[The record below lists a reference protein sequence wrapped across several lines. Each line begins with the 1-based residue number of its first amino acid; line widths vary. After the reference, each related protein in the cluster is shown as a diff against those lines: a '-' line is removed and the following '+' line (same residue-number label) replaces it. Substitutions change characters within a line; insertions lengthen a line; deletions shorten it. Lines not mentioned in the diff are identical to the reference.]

1 MKLRREKFVVLAIV
15 GWLLMGINVLADVI
29 KLRDGS
35 VLRGKV
41 VSFRE
46 QRFTIVVRIGGAE
59 ARYTIPLE
67 EIESVEFGE
76 GADSAPSP
84 PSSTPSSIPSG
95 TPSAL
100 PPEPPA
106 SRKPGAEPLAGRR
119 PPVNVGATVTGES
132 GGGQRQTTAPA
143 PPQGEQELAGEREL
157 AGVGNTRTVLIQ
169 KKITVPAA
177 AEWISSE
184 IRVQRGQRIVINAS
198 GEVYLGD
205 ERRTGPAG
213 LKDLPAGLNDP
224 RRPMPDR
231 PTGGLIVVVGD
242 DNDDYEFIGG
252 SREFDAPHSGIIFLM
267 VNERT
272 AQDNSG
278 SFVAQ
283 VKILSN
289 R

>member
-1 MKLRREKFVVLAIV
+1 LKLRREKFVVLAIV

-84 PSSTPSSIPSG
+84 PSA
-95 TPSAL
+95 TPSAT
-100 PPEPPA
+100 PSAVSPEPPA

-143 PPQGEQELAGEREL
+143 PPPGEQELAGEREL

-198 GEVYLGD
+198 GEVDLGD

>member
-84 PSSTPSSIPSG
+84 PSA
-95 TPSAL
+95 TPSAV

-143 PPQGEQELAGEREL
+143 PPPGEQELAGEREL

>member
-84 PSSTPSSIPSG
+84 PSA
-95 TPSAL
+95 TPSAT
-100 PPEPPA
+100 PSAVSPEPPA

-143 PPQGEQELAGEREL
+143 PPPGEQELAGEREL

-198 GEVYLGD
+198 GEVDLGD

>member
-76 GADSAPSP
+76 GAESAP
-84 PSSTPSSIPSG
+84 T
-95 TPSAL
+95 TPSA
-100 PPEPPA
+100 PASAAPAEPPA

-119 PPVNVGATVTGES
+119 PPVNVGATAAGES
-132 GGGQRQTTAPA
+132 GGGERQTTPPA
-143 PPQGEQELAGEREL
+143 PPPGGQELAGEREL
-157 AGVGNTRTVLIQ
+157 AGVGNTRTILIQ

-198 GEVYLGD
+198 GEVALGD
-205 ERRTGPAG
+205 DRRTGPAG

-267 VNERT
+267 VNERS